1 MWNPKLLILLGVA
14 VAGLAQTSSPRKLI
28 SSLDGKDLFVAY
40 CSSCHGTNAKG
51 KGPVEAVL
59 KVKVPDLTLIE
70 KRRGGKF
77 PVADLEKLILGEKSV
92 PLAHGLSEM
101 PVWGPV
107 FQRVEN
113 DQDMGLVRVRR
124 LVDYLKTLQVH

>member
-1 MWNPKLLILLGVA
+1 MA
-14 VAGLAQTSSPRKLI
+14 
-28 SSLDGKDLFVAY
+28 D
-40 CSSCHGTNAKG
+40 
-51 KGPVEAVL
+51 VL
-59 KVKVPDLTLIE
+59 KVKVPDLSSIE

-77 PVADLEKLILGEKSV
+77 PVAELEKLILGENIV
-92 PLAHGLSEM
+92 PAAHGLSEM

-113 DQDMGLVRVRR
+113 DQDVGLVRVRR